1 MEYSDDFE
9 KESSQMPSMQ
19 NTQNAADTYNNTAQ
33 SDLNLTGEVIAI
45 KVVALDLE
53 KKTLDN

>member
-1 MEYSDDFE
+1 
-9 KESSQMPSMQ
+9 MPSMQ

-33 SDLNLTGEVIAI
+33 SDLNQTGEVIAI
-45 KVVALDLE
+45 KVVALDLDQ